1 MLPQAS
7 VAVHF
12 RVTALAFPQ
21 LVTVLS
27 LDVIVAV
34 ELVHASLAVGEE
46 KLGSAGQSIVD
57 GPPTPLITG
66 GVLSLTVIV

>member
-1 MLPQAS
+1 M
-7 VAVHF
+7 
-12 RVTALAFPQ
+12 RVTALALPQ

-34 ELVHASLAVGEE
+34 ELLHASLAVGLEND
-46 KLGSAGQSIVD
+46 GDAGQSIVE

-66 GVLSLTVIV
+66 AELSTTVTD